1 MNLTNDIL
9 RDAIPH
15 QCYQCTMNLS
25 CDFSCH
31 NIPNPRYIQTESD
44 LGSTSICC
52 QKHGWLPNGYG
63 KKSYKDMTKEEQ
75 DVIDSF
81 EGKSSYENVMSNPQV
96 YLGGNQMLQLMG

>member
-1 MNLTNDIL
+1 MVSDLLIQSRGYKGNLLAVELKKKGTIHIWFTNDEL
-9 RDAIPH
+9 
-15 QCYQCTMNLS
+15 LKK
-25 CDFSCH
+25 F
-31 NIPNPRYIQTESD
+31 NIF
-44 LGSTSICC
+44 GC